1 MPQRP
6 SRPLVHLEL
15 HTADLASACAFH
27 ALLLGWRPER
37 VEAGGRAYWALAT
50 GCEVGGG
57 VVECGAGRPLWL
69 PYVEVPDVPG
79 ATERARALGAEV
91 TLEPRRGPAGWRSV
105 VAGPAGAEIAL
116 WQPAPRTRP

>member
-37 VEAGGRAYWALAT
+37 VAAGGGEYWALT
-50 GCEVGGG
+50 MGGEVGGG
-57 VVECGAGRPLWL
+57 VVECGADRPLWL

-79 ATERARALGAEV
+79 AAERARALGAEV
-91 TLEPRRGPAGWRSV
+91 TMEPRRGPAGWRSV
-105 VAGPAGAEIAL
+105 VAGPGGPEVAL
-116 WQPAPRTRP
+116 WQPAPRRP